1 MSGIIKATNLEVTTI
16 KDKTNSNTALTVNSN
31 GTMTPSQMVYAS
43 FTITSAQHSGTAAGY
58 ETVTNW
64 VSLPAPHT
72 TLGASMTHS
81 SGTFT
86 FPHTGKYRVTFIC
99 AGYASG
105 GNRGYAGG
113 QIKYSSNSGG
123 SYSNLIRCINN
134 AHADSA
140 YFQGNAT
147 VLIEITNTS
156 TQSIRFN
163 SYTSGN
169 IVLTY
174 NDNSTMCIFEQVG

>member
-1 MSGIIKATNLEVTTI
+1 MSDLKVNEVKTDTI
-16 KDKTNSNTALTVNSN
+16 KNQAGTSAVTINSS
-31 GTMTPSQMVYAS
+31 GTMTPAKMVYSS

-72 TLGASMTHS
+72 TIGPAMTHS

-123 SYSNLIRCINN
+123 SYSNLIRCISN

-163 SYTSGN
+163 SYASGN
-169 IVLTY
+169 VVLTY

>member
-1 MSGIIKATNLEVTTI
+1 MSTLFVNNISHTNDTAALAINTT
-16 KDKTNSNTALTVNSN
+16 
-31 GTMTPSQMVYAS
+31 GTITPSKMVYAS
-43 FTITSAQHSGTAAGY
+43 FTLSGNHSGTAGGY
-58 ETVTNW
+58 ETITNW
-64 VSLPAPHT
+64 TTLSAPHT

-86 FPHTGKYRVTFIC
+86 FPHTGKYLITLH
-99 AGYASG
+99 AGGYGDG
-105 GNRGYAGG
+105 GARTYAGG

-134 AHADSA
+134 AHADTA

-163 SYTSGN
+163 SYASGN
-169 IVLTY
+169 VVLTY

>member
-1 MSGIIKATNLEVTTI
+1 MAGIVGLTELQHTNATSAVTI
-16 KDKTNSNTALTVNSN
+16 NSN
-31 GTMTPSQMVYAS
+31 GTMTPSKMVYTA
-43 FTITSAQHSGTAAGY
+43 FTITSDQHAGTASGY

-64 VSLPAPHT
+64 VTLPAPHT
-72 TLGASMTHS
+72 TIGPSMTHN

-99 AGYASG
+99 AGYCDG
-105 GNRGYAGG
+105 GARSYAGG

-123 SYSNLIRCINN
+123 SYTNLIRGINN
-134 AHADSA
+134 GYTSSA
-140 YFQGNAT
+140 YFQANCS
-147 VLIEITNTS
+147 VLIEITNIS

-163 SYTSGN
+163 SYASGN
-169 IVLTY
+169 VVLTY